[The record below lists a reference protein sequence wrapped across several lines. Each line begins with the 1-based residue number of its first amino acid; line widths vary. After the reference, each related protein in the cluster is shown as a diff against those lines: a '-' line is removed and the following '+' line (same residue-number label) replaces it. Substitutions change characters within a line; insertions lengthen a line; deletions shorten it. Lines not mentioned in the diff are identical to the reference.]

1 MKGLDETRALIT
13 GGSRG
18 IGLATAGRIWREG
31 GRVAIVARNADRLQR
46 VIADLSEGSSER
58 IVGIA
63 ADCSKMN
70 DVIGAYQA
78 AVDAIGP
85 INALVNNAGHAA
97 HGPFLDVALEEWRD
111 DLELK
116 LMAPIQLS
124 RLVVAD
130 LVNRGESGRIVN
142 VLSIAGKSPS
152 AASGPSAISRAAGLA
167 LTKALSKEF
176 ARNNILVNA
185 VCIGFV
191 ESGQHEDRWR
201 INSPDS
207 TLDDY
212 LTTVAVTRGVPL
224 GRFGTASEAAA
235 TIAFLLSQES
245 GFVTGAAINVDGGAS
260 PSM

>member
-1 MKGLDETRALIT
+1 MKGLDRTTALIT

-31 GRVAIVARNADRLQR
+31 GRVALVARDRDRLRR
-46 VIADLSEGSSER
+46 VIAETFGGSSER
-58 IVGIA
+58 IVVIT
-63 ADCSKMN
+63 ADCSKMD
-70 DVIGAYQA
+70 DVSGAYRQ

-85 INALVNNAGHAA
+85 INALVNNAGHTAQ
-97 HGPFLDVALEEWRD
+97 GPFLDVDRQDWRD
-111 DLELK
+111 DLEVK

-130 LVNRGESGRIVN
+130 PVGRGESGRIVN
-142 VLSIAGKSPS
+142 VLSIAGKNPS
-152 AASGPSAISRAAGLA
+152 AASGPSAVSRAAGLA

-176 ARNNILVNA
+176 AHNDILVNA
-185 VCIGFV
+185 VCVGFV

-201 INSPDS
+201 LNSPES

-212 LTTVAVTRGVPL
+212 LATIASTRGVPL
-224 GRFGTASEAAA
+224 GRFGRASEAAA

-245 GFVTGAAINVDGGAS
+245 GFVTGTAINVDGGAS
-260 PSM
+260 PST